1 MSKSFNESWGFQE
14 GQVKTYGVTEAQVK
28 YYLEGE
34 AKKDFEAALDGVPDE
49 KRAWASKQAGYHLV
63 AEFMRTHSEP
73 TNKKVDGATYMQLKQ
88 QILTDSDLK

>member
-1 MSKSFNESWGFQE
+1 MSKSFNESWGFKE
-14 GQVKTYGVTEAQVK
+14 GEIKDYGITGAQVL

-34 AKKDFEAALDGVPDE
+34 AWKDFQAALIGVPDE

-73 TNKKVDGATYMQLKQ
+73 TDKKVASATYMQLKQ
-88 QILTDSDLK
+88 QILMDSDLK

>member
-1 MSKSFNESWGFQE
+1 LGIPRRASENLRRDRGAS
-14 GQVKTYGVTEAQVK
+14 K

-73 TNKKVDGATYMQLKQ
+73 TNKKVDSATYMQLKQ